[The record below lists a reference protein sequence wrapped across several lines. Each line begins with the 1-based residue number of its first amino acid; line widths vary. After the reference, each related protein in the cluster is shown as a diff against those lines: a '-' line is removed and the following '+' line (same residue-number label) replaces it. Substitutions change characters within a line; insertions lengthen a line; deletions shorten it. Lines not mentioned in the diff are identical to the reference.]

1 MFTVTYRGA
10 NGASVTEVVEATSRA
25 DCFAQMRARSVS
37 VMSVKEGGRA
47 GQKNRPSGRKPTKAS
62 GGVPG
67 VRAMPLVLCAVVA
80 LLVGGGLWWLMGG
93 RSVEVVP
100 QDGGPKKPSTLAKE
114 VKPTISRQTAVT
126 NAPKV
131 AAAAPTNTEENAEDK
146 GPPPG
151 YIRLP
156 TGRDIRCKLP
166 PPGETKQ
173 MLIFGEMYEIDSD
186 GNAKSLTP
194 PVFDNRFENSVLA
207 LSSEGGGLM
216 PGAAKMIPKDEV
228 VKYLFK
234 NIEIKDDDPE
244 DVIAKKIATAE
255 MKELLKEHLKSGGTW
270 EDFAEKA
277 TAFRQTERALE
288 SDARMTMAKMLR
300 EGDVEGVKMYRDKV
314 NEFLKSKGYRGLKL
328 PKKWLDALGE
338 QKTISEN

>member
-1 MFTVTYRGA
+1 MLFTVTYRGA
-10 NGASVTEVVEATSRA
+10 SGASMTEVVEAASRA
-25 DCFAQMRARSVS
+25 DCFAKMRTRGVS
-37 VMSVKEGGRA
+37 VLSVKEGASKSARDAKDRRVAKGTSA
-47 GQKNRPSGRKPTKAS
+47 NRKV
-62 GGVPG
+62 VPYALG
-67 VRAMPLVLCAVVA
+67 IVLVA
-80 LLVGGGLWWLMGG
+80 LAGAGIWWWCG
-93 RSVEVVP
+93 RDVAAQPSLDE
-100 QDGGPKKPSTLAKE
+100 DGPKKPSTFTKE
-114 VKPTISRQTAVT
+114 VKPARPKPPAVT
-126 NAPKV
+126 NAPKAV
-131 AAAAPTNTEENAEDK
+131 VVAAPTNAAEEVK
-146 GPPPG
+146 QSGPRPG

-228 VKYLFK
+228 VTYLFK

-255 MKELLKEHLKSGGTW
+255 MKELLKEHLKNGGTW

-338 QKTISEN
+338 QK

>member
-1 MFTVTYRGA
+1 MSFTVTYRDA
-10 NGASVTEVVEATSRA
+10 SGASATEVVEATSRA
-25 DCFAQMRARSVS
+25 DCFAQMKARGIVP
-37 VMSVKEGGRA
+37 MSVKEGGRVVA
-47 GQKNRPSGRKPTKAS
+47 RPSRNSAHGRNGGKKSIPYVLYIALILLA
-62 GGVPG
+62 GGVLG
-67 VRAMPLVLCAVVA
+67 VWWWFSSGSATPLPTDN
-80 LLVGGGLWWLMGG
+80 
-93 RSVEVVP
+93 E
-100 QDGGPKKPSTLAKE
+100 PKKPSALAKE
-114 VKPTISRQTAVT
+114 VKPTIPKPTAAT
-126 NAPKV
+126 NATKEV
-131 AAAAPTNTEENAEDK
+131 AVVAPTNTAVEVKPD

-173 MLIFGEMYEIDSD
+173 MLIFGEMYEIDSE
-186 GNAKSLTP
+186 GNAKCLSPP

-328 PKKWLDALGE
+328 PKKWLEALGE
-338 QKTISEN
+338 QKNDF